1 MEGGGI
7 FSRDLAVMSSID
19 PSPSSAVLRE
29 IAYADLPGWADALLA
44 PTFAAFRR
52 HAERMVTSA
61 PKTRGLG
68 VSSEDLVAVAASA
81 LKLPEPVDE
90 AAARA
95 FFETHFTPRRVEP
108 SRDEPFLTGYFEP
121 ELDGSRHR
129 SDRFSIP
136 LLARPDDLVDIDDA
150 SRPGFMDP
158 SYAFARRT
166 ADGLV
171 PYFTRGE
178 IDDGALAERGL
189 ELVWLEDPVDAFFV
203 HVQGSVRI
211 RLAEGGILRLAYDG
225 KAGHPYTSIG
235 RIAIDR
241 GMIPAAEMTLDR
253 LREWLRADVIRARA
267 LMRENRS
274 YVFFRE
280 QPDLDPDLGAA
291 AAAGMPLTP
300 GISLA
305 VDRTLHT
312 YGSPVFVDAD
322 LPLGIDGE
330 MVPFRRLMLAQDTG
344 SAIVG
349 PARGDVFVG
358 LGVEA
363 GRRAGRIRHVPR
375 AFVLLMPKPASTRE
389 TTR

>member
-1 MEGGGI
+1 
-7 FSRDLAVMSSID
+7 MSSPD
-19 PSPSSAVLRE
+19 RSLPSATLRPT
-29 IAYADLPGWADALLA
+29 AFVDLPHWTDAVLA

-52 HAERMVTSA
+52 HAAWMVTSP

-68 VSSEDLVAVAASA
+68 ISSEDLVAVAASA
-81 LKLPEPVDE
+81 LRLPEQGDE
-90 AAARA
+90 ASART
-95 FFETHFTPRRVEP
+95 FFETHFTPHRVEP
-108 SRDEPFLTGYFEP
+108 LREEPFLTGYFEP
-121 ELDGSRHR
+121 ELVGSRHR
-129 SDRFSIP
+129 SVRFSVP
-136 LLARPDDLVDIDDA
+136 LLARPDDLVDIDEV
-150 SRPGFMDP
+150 SRPPSMDP
-158 SYAFARRT
+158 SFAFARRT
-166 ADGLV
+166 AEGLV

-178 IDDGALAERGL
+178 IDDGALAGQGL

-203 HVQGSVRI
+203 HVQGSVRV
-211 RLAEGGILRLAYDG
+211 RLAEGGIMRLAYDG

-235 RIAIDR
+235 RVAIDR
-241 GMIPAAEMTLDR
+241 GLIPAEEMTLDR
-253 LREWLRADVIRARA
+253 LREWLRADPPRAHD

-274 YVFFRE
+274 FVFFRE
-280 QPDLDPDLGAA
+280 QPDLDPDMGAA

-312 YGSPVFVDAD
+312 FGTPVFVDAD

-330 MVPFRRLMLAQDTG
+330 MVPFHRLMLAQDTG

-358 LGVEA
+358 LGTEA

-375 AFVLLMPKPASTRE
+375 AFVVLIPKSVSTRE
-389 TTR
+389 RPR